1 MIHSKTKALLA
12 APLLTAIVLAGTIDG
27 TAHAAVWDPTITFP
41 TAGAVWIGGT
51 THTVTWSLRGEPT
64 ELTDKTG
71 VLYLEHNGIIDV
83 DHPLASGFSMLAGH
97 VSITMPF
104 VLAGEYRLV
113 LLGDSGDQSPVFI
126 DIL

>member
-1 MIHSKTKALLA
+1 MIHAKIKALLA
-12 APLLTAIVLAGTIDG
+12 TPLLAAIVLAGTFDG
-27 TAHAAVWDPTITFP
+27 TAHAAVWDPTITAP
-41 TAGAVWIGGT
+41 TAGTIWIGGT
-51 THTVTWSLRGEPT
+51 THTVTWSLKGEPT

-97 VSITMPF
+97 VSITVPV
-104 VLAGEYRLV
+104 VLVGRYRLV
-113 LLGDSGDQSPVFI
+113 LMGDSGDQSPTFI